1 MYLPPDLPVST
12 LALHLN
18 VIEGFPN
25 PLSEVAALIT
35 LSSFLLLCFFT
46 ILTITC
52 HLTICSVYFSTNT
65 SMIKSLKG
73 EESLWKCSRYEA
85 IRLWI
90 RRMAERMEK
99 KRYFYQ
105 TLLFI
110 RYLSDSYLRRVCK
123 TPLLITW
130 IRETSQH
137 DSEFIILRTVI
148 ILEI

>member
-1 MYLPPDLPVST
+1 MALPTSLPPSSIAHSSLTTLAFLLFLIQDKLLSKFRALELAPPPAQDVPAPRPSCST

-73 EESLWKCSRYEA
+73 EESL
-85 IRLWI
+85 
-90 RRMAERMEK
+90 
-99 KRYFYQ
+99 
-105 TLLFI
+105 
-110 RYLSDSYLRRVCK
+110 
-123 TPLLITW
+123 
-130 IRETSQH
+130 
-137 DSEFIILRTVI
+137 
-148 ILEI
+148 